1 GNVCED
7 GGDCVIAFAKGPFLG
22 RETADHEACFASLKS
37 FLDVATHF
45 PELLLVDDGT
55 HVTCLIERI
64 LALPG
69 ESHRRNNSIDNPI
82 LVWVGEDDRGALAAK
97 FERHRHDAVRG
108 SAHNELADLR
118 RAGEGELAYH
128 RVVGERSATF
138 LAEPSQHVEHA
149 RRQEFLTYFSEHQD
163 AERCILC
170 GLQDERVAGAKRGAD
185 LQSSQ

>member
-1 GNVCED
+1 MMVPMSLVSSSGSPSLSALTFCPSASRKLSKMSRCRKRREPAGQDWLCLVKR
-7 GGDCVIAFAKGPFLG
+7 IAAIISSTTPTSFASGKTIQGPFPP
-22 RETADHEACFASLKS
+22 S
-37 FLDVATHF
+37 F
-45 PELLLVDDGT
+45 
-55 HVTCLIERI
+55 
-64 LALPG
+64 
-69 ESHRRNNSIDNPI
+69 
-82 LVWVGEDDRGALAAK
+82 GAPPAQ

-108 SAHNELADLR
+108 SAHNELAALR

>member
-1 GNVCED
+1 MMVPMSLVSSSGSPSLSALTFCPSASRKLSKMSRCRKRQEPAVQDWLCLVNR
-7 GGDCVIAFAKGPFLG
+7 IAAIIPS
-22 RETADHEACFASLKS
+22 TTQSSFASGK
-37 FLDVATHF
+37 TI
-45 PELLLVDDGT
+45 EGLLPPSSSDTGT
-55 HVTCLIERI
+55 MRSEAARI
-64 LALPG
+64 MSLP
-69 ESHRRNNSIDNPI
+69 
-82 LVWVGEDDRGALAAK
+82 
-97 FERHRHDAVRG
+97 
-108 SAHNELADLR
+108 R